1 MPRALRVIGTS
12 ATLTEALRRQAH
24 IDLDFP
30 IEFEVLD
37 GLSCQSRGV
46 LSPESYDV
54 YDQWFHSL
62 DLLWTAGSIQP
73 IDTARIHH
81 WPQILTS
88 GVFADGGQ
96 GFGTRPADVLFVQP
110 DRSLSAWPASDVPA
124 ISMLPTTYNV
134 DSFAYTPELAAR
146 RRGGEAES
154 WAWLLDERWHGH
166 SALSLD
172 PAASAVELAMA
183 VQAAG
188 LMRIGDPGDLTI
200 EEIDEMFGHLMA
212 RKRSG
217 HFSRF
222 WDSTEDSMRL
232 LAASGCVLSSLWS
245 PAYYGMRALGHDLT
259 YAAPAEGYRGWHSGM
274 CLSVATEGEMLD
286 KAYRY
291 LNWWLDGV
299 PGAIMAR
306 QGYYIS
312 VPAPL
317 RETLTDQEW
326 DYWYGGLPAAADL
339 RDPSGAIMVRQGEC
353 RAGGEYRQRLSRVT
367 VWSTIMPEHNYL
379 VRRWHEFLQA

>member
-1 MPRALRVIGTS
+1 MAEALKVIGTS
-12 ATLTEALRRQAH
+12 ATLTEALRRRAH
-24 IDLDFP
+24 ADLDFP
-30 IEFEVLD
+30 VEFEVLD

-54 YDQWFHSL
+54 YDQWFHSV

-73 IDTARIHH
+73 IDTGRITH
-81 WPQILTS
+81 WDHVRAS
-88 GVFADGGQ
+88 DVFAGAGK
-96 GFGTRPADVLFVQP
+96 GFGTRPADVLYVQA
-110 DRSLSAWPASDVPA
+110 DRSLAATPASATPL
-124 ISMLPTTYNV
+124 ISMLPTSYNV

-146 RRGGEAES
+146 QQRDEVES
-154 WAWLLDERWHGH
+154 WAWLLDGRWHGRC
-166 SALSLD
+166 ALSLD

-183 VQAAG
+183 IQAAG
-188 LMRIGDPGDLTI
+188 LMRIGDPGDLTV

-222 WDSTEDSMRL
+222 WSSAEDSIRL
-232 LAASGCVLSSLWS
+232 LSTSGCVVSSLWS
-245 PAYYGMRALGHDLT
+245 PAYYGMRRLGHDLT
-259 YAAPAEGYRGWHSGM
+259 YAAPIEGYRGWHSGM
-274 CLSVATEGEMLD
+274 CISAAVKGRRLEM
-286 KAYRY
+286 AYRY
-291 LNWWLDGV
+291 LNWWLGGA

-312 VPAPL
+312 VPGPL
-317 RETLTDQEW
+317 SGTLTDQEW
-326 DYWYGGLPAAADL
+326 DYWYGGLPAATDL
-339 RDPSGAIMVRQGEC
+339 PDMTGTIVVQKGER
-353 RAGGEYRQRLSRVT
+353 RAGGDYRQRLSNVT